1 LLVEGIPLRALEA
14 QLRDISY
21 LSQSRVRLLDTNSQV
36 IADSADP
43 FSDREDAPFTVGIVN
58 GSLTRTIYFFAE
70 GQEDLQTNQAEFPEY
85 GKDVPILPQI
95 TPYPIPTYLAGER
108 LEVVVPRFDFP
119 TERDDAWDVP
129 GRELALPAV
138 PVRQVEGSAAIA
150 QVMDFEG
157 NIVGWI
163 ELSETPSYKESIIG
177 SVTVA
182 WGVAGSLAVMLAA
195 AVGWFVSRRFT
206 EPLASLTDAT
216 TQMTTGDLSVR
227 ADVSLN
233 DEFGHLADSFNAM
246 AYRVEGQVDALRR
259 FVADAAHG
267 IHTPLTA
274 LRTNLELA
282 SNAAVLDRD
291 EYLSHAHDQLSR
303 LEVLSD
309 NLLALSRL
317 EVGDMSRQR
326 QTVNLSDV
334 VSAQAEVFASRAEQ
348 TGVNF
353 SLTEEDTPMV
363 IEGNQDELEIMVSNL
378 MDNAVKFTQ
387 EGEEVRVDLRGEGDH
402 LVLTV
407 EDTGIG
413 ILPEDL
419 PHLFSRFR
427 RGRNASAF
435 PGSGL
440 GLAIIRAVAE
450 GNCGG
455 GKPAGRRSL
464 RGEASFGWGLM
475 LCNKYRYTSD
485 FG

>member
-1 LLVEGIPLRALEA
+1 
-14 QLRDISY
+14 
-21 LSQSRVRLLDTNSQV
+21 
-36 IADSADP
+36 
-43 FSDREDAPFTVGIVN
+43 
-58 GSLTRTIYFFAE
+58 
-70 GQEDLQTNQAEFPEY
+70 
-85 GKDVPILPQI
+85 
-95 TPYPIPTYLAGER
+95 
-108 LEVVVPRFDFP
+108 
-119 TERDDAWDVP
+119 
-129 GRELALPAV
+129 
-138 PVRQVEGSAAIA
+138 
-150 QVMDFEG
+150 
-157 NIVGWI
+157 
-163 ELSETPSYKESIIG
+163 
-177 SVTVA
+177 
-182 WGVAGSLAVMLAA
+182 
-195 AVGWFVSRRFT
+195 
-206 EPLASLTDAT
+206 
-216 TQMTTGDLSVR
+216 MTTGDLSVR

-233 DEFGHLADSFNAM
+233 DEFGRLADSFNAM

-259 FVADAAHG
+259 FVADAAHV

-282 SNAAVLDRD
+282 SKTAVHDRD
-291 EYLSHAHDQLSR
+291 EYLSHAQDQLSR

-387 EGEEVRVDLRGEGDH
+387 EGGEVRVDLRGEGDQ

-450 GNCGG
+450 GHGG
-455 GKPAGRRSL
+455 TVTAHDAPDGARFVVRLPLVG
-464 RGEASFGWGLM
+464 G
-475 LCNKYRYTSD
+475 
-485 FG
+485 